1 MAPDEY
7 QNRFYTLATML
18 PILVLPTFSLWQW
31 ENTRDYDQTDT
42 STMIWTCAITGTI
55 GISLDIALQGL
66 FSYGAALLL
75 FRNDA
80 KKYIKEFTISED
92 KIKDAAHR
100 ATRRDM
106 SRRWQYWVF
115 LLIFCFVMAGALE
128 EGLKYFSL
136 TGARKY
142 GKVVQER
149 DYIRIPVAAAVGFA
163 TIENMAFAYGAYK
176 SGESP
181 IRLAMTILERTVF
194 GIPGHA
200 MTAALI
206 GLNVLVRDIRQETM
220 NMWQILL
227 EPILFHG
234 CFDFML
240 FAISAYDGNIGW
252 VHPKG
257 ASKICVTLVLVVGI
271 QLCLALVVKQRLDRY
286 DIGS

>member
-1 MAPDEY
+1 
-7 QNRFYTLATML
+7 
-18 PILVLPTFSLWQW
+18 
-31 ENTRDYDQTDT
+31 
-42 STMIWTCAITGTI
+42 MIWTYAITGTV
-55 GISLDIALQGL
+55 GMSLDIALQGL
-66 FSYGAALLL
+66 LSYGTALFL

-80 KKYIKEFTISED
+80 KKYIKEFTMSED

-100 ATRRDM
+100 ATGRDM

-115 LLIFCFVMAGALE
+115 LLIFCFVMAGVLE
-128 EGLKYFSL
+128 EALKYLAL

-149 DYIRIPVAAAVGFA
+149 DYITIPVAAAVGFA
-163 TIENMAFAYGAYK
+163 TIENIAFAYGAYK
-176 SGESP
+176 SGEGP
-181 IRLAMTILERTVF
+181 IRLAMTVLERTVF

-200 MTAALI
+200 MTAVLI
-206 GLNVLVRDIRQETM
+206 GLNVLARDVRQEPM
-220 NMWQILL
+220 HMWRVLL

-257 ASKICVTLVLVVGI
+257 ASKICITLVLVVGI
-271 QLCLALVVKQRLDRY
+271 QLFLAMVVKQKLERY
-286 DIGS
+286 SMGS